1 VARKRHP
8 EVEAIADE
16 IGALGLPEAQ
26 RRRIERRYLYYAQWL
41 EDAATRTRQGHYA
54 LRIVAG
60 VGSALVAGMSAAD
73 AFANAATAVSWITF
87 AVGLGVAVA
96 LFVDGFLNL
105 GERWP
110 HYRRAAERLKGL
122 GWRFIQLCE
131 PFQASSHADVVDD
144 FNAKVEDVIDA
155 EVEVYV
161 SGPARPAAP

>member
-1 VARKRHP
+1 VARKQHP
-8 EVEAIADE
+8 EVQAIATE
-16 IGALGLPEAQ
+16 IAGLRLPDAQQRAL
-26 RRRIERRYLYYAQWL
+26 ERRYLYYVQWL
-41 EDAATRTRQGHYA
+41 EDAATRTRRGHYA

-60 VGSALVAGMSAAD
+60 VGSAVVAGVSAAGAFADAAD
-73 AFANAATAVSWITF
+73 AVNWITF
-87 AVGLGVAVA
+87 ALGLLVAVA

-131 PFQASSHADVVDD
+131 PFQAGSHAAAVDA
-144 FNAKVEDVIDA
+144 FTARVENEIDA
-155 EVEVYV
+155 EVETYV

>member
-1 VARKRHP
+1 VAAKPHP
-8 EVEAIADE
+8 EVEAIATE
-16 IGALGLPEAQ
+16 IRALNLPEEQ
-26 RRRIERRYLYYAQWL
+26 RRALESRYVYYAQWL
-41 EDAATRTRQGHYA
+41 EEAATRTRQGHYA

-60 VGSALVAGMSAAD
+60 VGGALVAGLSAAD
-73 AFANAATAVSWITF
+73 ALAGAAAAVSWITF
-87 AVGLGVAVA
+87 AIGLAVAIA

-131 PFQASSHADVVDD
+131 PFEARSHADVAAA
-144 FNAKVEDVIDA
+144 FSAKVEDVSDE
-155 EVEVYV
+155 EVDTYV